1 MNNRIHN
8 FLSSSEQRLILFVGI
23 IALFGYT
30 LDLLAFQGAEFKAA
44 AADSLA
50 VALEEDEALVID
62 IRVANAEEL
71 MCLPGIGPKR
81 AEDILQYREA
91 NPFTSVNQIML
102 VKGIGLKTYHRILP
116 YLTVFGDSLATELIA
131 PTNSASATLSQDL
144 GIVNINTAGLE
155 ELCTLKG
162 IGPAKAEAIIRYR
175 EEQGPFSTPED
186 LTKVKGIGTK
196 TLENNLSR
204 IRI

>member
-8 FLSSSEQRLILFVGI
+8 LLSSSEQRLILFVGI

-102 VKGIGLKTYHRILP
+102 VKGIGQKTYHRILP
-116 YLTVFGDSLATELIA
+116 YLTVFGDSLATEPIA